1 MSDQFGKVQNELWE
15 ALVALARAVPLGSAL
30 KDAHSR
36 LKDAHSSLRESG
48 HGETLLAS
56 IASKIMLEPG
66 RVGPGPGSG
75 QVPVTAE
82 VAESVERMREFIVQ
96 PSFEQVLSR
105 LPGELTERIGSAE
118 VEDLVRRLVARE
130 TARIAA
136 GSTAPHGEG

>member
-1 MSDQFGKVQNELWE
+1 MSDQFEKLQNELWE
-15 ALVALARAVPLGSAL
+15 ALVALARTMPLDPA
-30 KDAHSR
+30 

-56 IASKIMLEPG
+56 IASKIKIEPDRAEPG
-66 RVGPGPGSG
+66 PRSD

-82 VAESVERMREFIVQ
+82 VAESVERMREFIAQ

-105 LPGELTERIGSAE
+105 LPDELKERIGPTE
-118 VEDLVRRLVARE
+118 VENLVRRLIARE
-130 TARIAA
+130 TAKIAA

>member
-1 MSDQFGKVQNELWE
+1 MSDQFEKLQNELWE
-15 ALVALARAVPLGSAL
+15 ALVALARTMPLDSA
-30 KDAHSR
+30 

-56 IASKIMLEPG
+56 IASKIKIEPD
-66 RVGPGPGSG
+66 RAQPGPGSD

-82 VAESVERMREFIVQ
+82 VAESVERLREFIAQ

-105 LPGELTERIGSAE
+105 LPDELKERIGPTE
-118 VEDLVRRLVARE
+118 VENLILSSRE
-130 TARIAA
+130 TAKIAA